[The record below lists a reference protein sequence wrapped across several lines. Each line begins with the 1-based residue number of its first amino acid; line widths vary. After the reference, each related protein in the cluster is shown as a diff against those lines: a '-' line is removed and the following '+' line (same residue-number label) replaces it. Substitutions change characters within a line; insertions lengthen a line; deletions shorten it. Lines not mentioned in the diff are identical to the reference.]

1 MLRAIVFDF
10 DGVIAN
16 SEPLH
21 FAAFRDVLAEEGIA
35 FTKREY
41 YDAYLG
47 YDDNQFF
54 QQLVNDRG
62 LPWAEPVITAL
73 SVRKAARMETLE
85 HGQSLLFPGAAE
97 KIREA
102 AASLPIAI
110 ASGALGDE
118 IRRVLEREQLT
129 SYFTAVVAA
138 EDTPSSKPAPDP
150 YLKAVALLGAAAGTT
165 FDARDCVAIE
175 DSHWGLQSARTAGMK
190 TVGITSTY
198 SAAELEAADLIISSL
213 ADLDLAAL
221 GMLCR

>member
-1 MLRAIVFDF
+1 MPAAPAGKSPRRAHPRRRTDEKIVLRAIVFDF

-62 LPWAEPVITAL
+62 LTWAEPVITAL

-85 HGQSLLFPGAAE
+85 HGQ
-97 KIREA
+97 
-102 AASLPIAI
+102 
-110 ASGALGDE
+110 
-118 IRRVLEREQLT
+118 
-129 SYFTAVVAA
+129 
-138 EDTPSSKPAPDP
+138 
-150 YLKAVALLGAAAGTT
+150 
-165 FDARDCVAIE
+165 
-175 DSHWGLQSARTAGMK
+175 
-190 TVGITSTY
+190 
-198 SAAELEAADLIISSL
+198 
-213 ADLDLAAL
+213 
-221 GMLCR
+221 